1 MSADV
6 NAGVEDLISKVLSAL
21 GERPSAEQSAKAQTI
36 LLAEILREISRLKA
50 EIRALGD
57 DGGDDD
63 DRDDDD
69 RDDDDD
75 DDDEEDDRRGSRDRK
90 SRRDDDD

>member
-1 MSADV
+1 MSADIS
-6 NAGVEDLISKVLSAL
+6 AGVEDLISKVLSAL

-36 LLAEILREISRLKA
+36 LLAEILRELSRMKA

-57 DGGDDD
+57 DGGDDN

-75 DDDEEDDRRGSRDRK
+75 DEDDRRSSRDRK